1 MGIGVIKYLRH
12 ANKLCYRF
20 GDKNRNIFLK
30 LCHICM
36 NQMMIYGMLARS
48 KLSPFENTRPCVAR
62 HMNNKIEHDTIF
74 YNDDDCYKKA

>member
-1 MGIGVIKYLRH
+1 MQINYAMDLEINIG
-12 ANKLCYRF
+12 
-20 GDKNRNIFLK
+20 IFLK

-62 HMNNKIEHDTIF
+62 HVNNKIENMIPFFIMTMIVTRRL
-74 YNDDDCYKKA
+74 